1 LFRFYLSNWN
11 FWNSTIFDAENLVSR
26 FFTTNTNPTSAES
39 APPAIDKASITSANV
54 VSQDPFLAI
63 EKLQPDSA
71 RKLQSDPLGAE
82 SELKATVPDDWRR
95 AESVAKVKKFEAE
108 AQAARDLSKKLEAE
122 GKKHDSE
129 GKKHDAEGKK
139 HDAEGKKHDSEGK
152 TQFTKR
158 SILAGASLGLVAIII
173 AGGYSVRFPLCIS
186 FDVHMSSNLP
196 SFVLFVQFYVHEDSG
211 HNAELVYK
219 KIVCCIPCQL
229 LLLLLFF
236 VLILFVDLSFA
247 GNGKV

>member
-129 GKKHDAEGKK
+129 GK
-139 HDAEGKKHDSEGK
+139 